1 VAHWSK
7 LDRGMSLRYD
17 IGDMKFN
24 FVLAGFIS
32 TWHKLKSSERW
43 EPRLRKCLCKIG
55 L

>member
-1 VAHWSK
+1 MAHWSK

-32 TWHKLKSSERW
+32 TWHKLELFGIGESQW
-43 EPRLRKCLCKIG
+43 IKCLHKIG